1 MWRQRVDL
9 IVLLSM
15 AYHDPADDAA
25 TAHGG
30 PGRGERL
37 IGRLTAEHAE
47 LAEIEEALDRLKAG
61 RYGTCAGCGRLMP
74 AAWLTENPQ
83 ASRCKD
89 GAFERVH
96 RQPRAWVPRR
106 RATTFPRYAGRRE
119 RASPLGLVQD
129 A

>member
-1 MWRQRVDL
+1 MRTG
-9 IVLLSM
+9 S
-15 AYHDPADDAA
+15 DARGPRA
-25 TAHGG
+25 GAVV
-30 PGRGERL
+30 PGRPGTAPSAERTA
-37 IGRLTAEHAE
+37 GTVAEHAE

-96 RQPRAWVPRR
+96 RQPRARVPRR
-106 RATTFPRYAGRRE
+106 RATFPRYAGRRE
-119 RASPLGLVQD
+119 RAGPLGLVQY